1 MATRAAREKSF
12 TSIAHLLGIKLL
24 RQPKRHAVLGSLSAD
39 KRGLKRHAVLGS
51 LSADKRGPKRHAVL
65 GSLSADK
72 RGLHPSNLHGQDFTG
87 SLAAI
92 HIIIIHV
99 CYVFVTSGR

>member
-12 TSIAHLLGIKLL
+12 TSIAHLLGIKLF
-24 RQPKRHAVLGSLSAD
+24 RQPERHAVLGSL
-39 KRGLKRHAVLGS
+39 R
-51 LSADKRGPKRHAVL
+51 
-65 GSLSADK
+65 ADK
-72 RGLHPSNLHGQDFTG
+72 RGLHPSKLHGQDFTS

-99 CYVFVTSGR
+99 CYVFVTSRPLTQCRWLNADITILSLWI